1 KAFGSTKGERTEMT
15 SKIGNTTTTALA
27 VAIATVL
34 VAAPAY
40 AAMKAP
46 ANGKLAAASEKIAAS
61 RVAPPQKAAVKAP
74 LFAKPADAYGL
85 NLKAPADDSYQE
97 FIVSF
102 QKGARPAVDLQ
113 RQLDTVGKQ
122 IGARISIDRTLG
134 TGAQLI
140 RLDRSID
147 VVQRKALEAAL
158 MQRGDIRAVEP
169 NGYAHRLFEP

>member
-1 KAFGSTKGERTEMT
+1 
-15 SKIGNTTTTALA
+15 
-27 VAIATVL
+27 
-34 VAAPAY
+34 
-40 AAMKAP
+40 
-46 ANGKLAAASEKIAAS
+46 
-61 RVAPPQKAAVKAP
+61 AAVKAP

-169 NGYAHRLFEP
+169 NGYAHRLFEPNDQLFPQQLHYQPGPMGMNAVDAWDSVDGAGHVVA